1 MALGYSLFF
10 LILLLSVFV
19 LVPYLLNFR
28 LLLFV
33 RLVLN
38 QKAMIKNRD
47 AIIDEQNKIVNK
59 IKRILKADKIFTE
72 KFDEIK
78 ELFEEANQT
87 NSSNK

>member
-1 MALGYSLFF
+1 MEYVVITMFGIFVGIATASYMFVNELNKKER
-10 LILLLSVFV
+10 LI
-19 LVPYLLNFR
+19 
-28 LLLFV
+28 
-33 RLVLN
+33 LN

-72 KFDEIK
+72 KFDKIK

>member
-1 MALGYSLFF
+1 MEYVVLFTIGVF
-10 LILLLSVFV
+10 CGIATSAYIYTTELNKKERLI
-19 LVPYLLNFR
+19 
-28 LLLFV
+28 
-33 RLVLN
+33 LN

-72 KFDEIK
+72 KYDKIK

>member
-1 MALGYSLFF
+1 MEYVIITMFGIFVGIATASYMFINELNKKER
-10 LILLLSVFV
+10 LIL
-19 LVPYLLNFR
+19 
-28 LLLFV
+28 
-33 RLVLN
+33 N
-38 QKAMIKNRD
+38 QNAMIKNRD

>member
-1 MALGYSLFF
+1 MG
-10 LILLLSVFV
+10 LL
-19 LVPYLLNFR
+19 YQKRR
-28 LLLFV
+28 L
-33 RLVLN
+33 
-38 QKAMIKNRD
+38 K
-47 AIIDEQNKIVNK
+47 VNK